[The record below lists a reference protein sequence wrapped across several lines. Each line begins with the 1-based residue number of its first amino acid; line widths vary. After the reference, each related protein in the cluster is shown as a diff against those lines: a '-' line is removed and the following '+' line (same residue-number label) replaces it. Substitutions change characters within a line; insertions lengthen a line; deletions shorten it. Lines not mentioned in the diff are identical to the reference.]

1 MSLCATGR
9 KDQPHDS
16 GVGWHDLRGGGGG
29 GGGEG
34 GEGDATL
41 SGCLVMDG
49 IFSSRSLA
57 QLQPDQSFAAGKYIS
72 VPDTSIG
79 DSRMNGN

>member
-1 MSLCATGR
+1 MSLCAIGR

-16 GVGWHDLRGGGGG
+16 GVGWHDLRRGGG
-29 GGGEG
+29 
-34 GEGDATL
+34 GDATL

-49 IFSSRSLA
+49 MCSSRSLA
-57 QLQPDQSFAAGKYIS
+57 QLQPDQSFAAGEDIS

-79 DSRMNGN
+79 DSRMNSN